1 VRESAVAESIS
12 RACVCGRSMRD
23 RKAKDNKKET
33 DGGGDGAAVR
43 QFGRVLCGRHVGHIA
58 GERGFSMTTRSIGSM
73 APPRCGPYARVNT
86 HRRRDVTDDGISV
99 GTDPTTNRASWRNNR
114 RRRCRY
120 RCRCLPRWNLRRQWI
135 KKCLTYID
143 ALSATVVYI
152 SITYLSYHGCSSVCI
167 GTL

>member
-1 VRESAVAESIS
+1 MFSHLVVFQRDRVPTLTCNMYAPLYRYNAVRIYTPWCNAERVRESAVAESIS

-73 APPRCGPYARVNT
+73 APPHCGPYARVNT

-99 GTDPTTNRASWRNNR
+99 GTDPTTNRAS
-114 RRRCRY
+114 
-120 RCRCLPRWNLRRQWI
+120 
-135 KKCLTYID
+135 
-143 ALSATVVYI
+143 
-152 SITYLSYHGCSSVCI
+152 
-167 GTL
+167 